1 MKTDAFFSR
10 WESVGKFAKPGKRSL
25 ILPREQPADIKVP
38 LVALEA
44 AVGEIVAQPAQLRPN
59 LLHRHHF
66 RVEIDREVLQVRA
79 AHGVNP
85 QRVAAPVQIARVVD
99 VAVEIQIGVARLAH
113 FGLQRAGHLGHGGGQ
128 TQRREQVGVVGH
140 QRLHHVELRHAACAE
155 VKQHPQRRGYKT
167 DKLLP
172 RYRL

>member
-1 MKTDAFFSR
+1 MRTDAFFSR
-10 WESVGKFAKPGKRSL
+10 WEIVKRFAKPRKRSL

-59 LLHRHHF
+59 LLHRHYF

-113 FGLQRAGHLGHGGGQ
+113 FGLQRAGHLGHGGRQ
-128 TQRREQVGVVGH
+128 TQSNAGRSSGARASGTSRR
-140 QRLHHVELRHAACAE
+140 R
-155 VKQHPQRRGYKT
+155 T
-167 DKLLP
+167 SP
-172 RYRL
+172 RTPDSDPYRPPRA

>member
-1 MKTDAFFSR
+1 MGNYER
-10 WESVGKFAKPGKRSL
+10 FAKSGKRSL

-99 VAVEIQIGVARLAH
+99 VAVEIQIGVARLA
-113 FGLQRAGHLGHGGGQ
+113 R
-128 TQRREQVGVVGH
+128 
-140 QRLHHVELRHAACAE
+140 
-155 VKQHPQRRGYKT
+155 PISMP
-167 DKLLP
+167 LLS
-172 RYRL
+172 RKIK

>member
-10 WESVGKFAKPGKRSL
+10 WEIVNRFAKSGKHSL

-38 LVALEA
+38 LVTLEA
-44 AVGEIVAQPAQLRPN
+44 AVGEIVTQPAQFRPN

-113 FGLQRAGHLGHGGGQ
+113 FGLQRAGHLGHGGRQ

-140 QRLHHVELRHAACAE
+140 
-155 VKQHPQRRGYKT
+155 
-167 DKLLP
+167 
-172 RYRL
+172 